1 MKLKIVLQNGW
12 MGDTLLACNVIRNLS
27 DLGHEVV
34 VFHNWPFMKK
44 FIDLFEII
52 QNPTDMDLSDYKEI
66 NYTQRI
72 DHFAN
77 PLTDYALNFGFEDDY
92 ASKFYSVEP
101 NLRKTYEKYNHGR
114 PYITFDHDWQL
125 RTNLNVDLIIDKLMD
140 HIDLIPVGGDRF
152 TDDPD
157 PLVISGMVLI
167 DSKLHLGMV
176 GGTTNL
182 AAFTNTKINNFKC
195 ELCNIYIGATNK
207 SLSNHKRYCK
217 HKIILDE
224 NSTDDNSSEKSLN
237 KNSPDIKLNEESNKK
252 VSIKN
257 KKK

>member
-1 MKLKIVLQNGW
+1 MKLKITLENGW

-34 VFHNWPFMKK
+34 VFHKWPFMSK

-52 QNPTDMDLSDYKEI
+52 QNPTDMDLSDYQEI

-72 DHFAN
+72 DNFAN
-77 PLTDYALNFGFEDDY
+77 PLTDYALSFGFEDDY

-114 PYITFDHDWQL
+114 PYITFDHDWKL
-125 RTNLNVDLIIDKLMD
+125 RTNLNVDKIINELMN
-140 HIDLIPVGGDRF
+140 HIDLIPIGGDRF
-152 TDDPD
+152 TNDPD
-157 PLVISGMVLI
+157 PLVISGMILI

-182 AAFTNTKINNFKC
+182 AAFTNTKIIGSSDHLYRHYAVPKNMSGGDFLINFKPFPNHWADSKHIITSPSTT
-195 ELCNIYIGATNK
+195 EDEFINIV
-207 SLSNHKRYCK
+207 
-217 HKIILDE
+217 
-224 NSTDDNSSEKSLN
+224 
-237 KNSPDIKLNEESNKK
+237 KNNL
-252 VSIKN
+252 
-257 KKK
+257 